1 MFDDSALHRI
11 GRTSGRFRSVVAL
24 FALLV
29 SAVLLAVVNHVD
41 SPDVADT
48 SVASAWFE
56 VAHVTADA
64 GVEAEALVDDTGLA
78 ATGVCAL
85 VAICCLLLLSAART
99 WRRSKAFLSSR
110 RPLLAPASHAPSAT
124 APAPDLLLLSISR
137 T

>member
-1 MFDDSALHRI
+1 MLNDAAIRRI
-11 GRTSGRFRSVVAL
+11 GPQNGRFRIAVAL
-24 FALLV
+24 LALLV

-48 SVASAWFE
+48 AVASVWFE
-56 VAHVTADA
+56 VAHVT

-85 VAICCLLLLSAART
+85 VAICCLLLLSAARI
-99 WRRSKAFLSSR
+99 WRRQKAFLSSR
-110 RPLLAPASHAPSAT
+110 RPILAPRPPAISAA

>member
-1 MFDDSALHRI
+1 MLNDAAIRRI
-11 GRTSGRFRSVVAL
+11 GPQNGRFRIAVAL

-48 SVASAWFE
+48 AVASVWFE

-85 VAICCLLLLSAART
+85 VAICCLLLLSAARI
-99 WRRSKAFLSSR
+99 WRRQKAFLSSR
-110 RPLLAPASHAPSAT
+110 RPILAPRPPAISAA

>member
-11 GRTSGRFRSVVAL
+11 GRTSGRFRIVVAL

-85 VAICCLLLLSAART
+85 VAICCLLLLSAARI
-99 WRRSKAFLSSR
+99 WRRQKAFVSSR
-110 RPLLAPASHAPSAT
+110 RPILAPRPPAMSAA